1 MQYTPAQHVKKNT
14 LKKEGFVLYQV
25 FLILV
30 YMVMAGESFGY
41 VVTRQAT
48 TKQFLDEKMLFLDP
62 STSTILA
69 VIFPAMGSLFII
81 ISILMVRRL
90 NADWSAVGQRKVC
103 RHRDLIT
110 PIRKA
115 TAALSI
121 SMIMMGIRYFF
132 ELVSHDWL
140 AGACDDLLYD
150 ADGGNSHEF
159 IFYWFMSICLTSY
172 LGYGAIIYSIYL
184 RKHHEWEK
192 LLRMPLKLPKST
204 TTTDMANMLG
214 ALKDEIEEHRFKE
227 HLVDDSELTYKKKL
241 IEGFEDNF
249 TYT

>member
-1 MQYTPAQHVKKNT
+1 
-14 LKKEGFVLYQV
+14 
-25 FLILV
+25 
-30 YMVMAGESFGY
+30 MAGESFGY

-150 ADGGNSHEF
+150 ADGGNTHEF